1 MNIRLLSLLVL
12 FLLPA
17 FPATAEPLQEAY
29 IPLFAKYFSEKIPS
43 KSILPV
49 IDGTEE
55 ELRSGKIPLL
65 TLCVEDAAVE
75 GVLYDRL
82 LLVLKDVLFSSDD
95 QGVRLHSYSGYK
107 LTGSI
112 PGESFRDSLEKNMP
126 RFTVTEQELQD
137 GTVMV
142 KGVYER
148 KMTFTI
154 RALLRLRGK
163 YVIEKNGMATIRFDE
178 STNDNALISAADV
191 GRALAKAAPVLDF
204 SSFFGK
210 PSVTEVRVDHGMI
223 WFSAK

>member
-1 MNIRLLSLLVL
+1 MKIRLLSLL
-12 FLLPA
+12 LLLLLA
-17 FPATAEPLQEAY
+17 FPAAAEPLQEAY
-29 IPLFAKYFSEKIPS
+29 IPLFTEYFSGKIPS
-43 KSILPV
+43 KSVLPV

-65 TLCVEDAAVE
+65 TLCVEDALVE
-75 GVLYDRL
+75 GVLYDKL
-82 LLVLKDVLFSSDD
+82 LLVLKDVLFSADNG
-95 QGVRLHSYSGYK
+95 GVRLHSYSGYK
-107 LTGSI
+107 LSGSI
-112 PGESFRDSLEKNMP
+112 PGASFRDSLEKNMP
-126 RFTVTEQELQD
+126 RFTVTEQELQN
-137 GTVMV
+137 GTIMV

-148 KMTFTI
+148 KMTFTV

-163 YVIEKNGMATIRFDE
+163 YVIEKNGKATIRFDE

-191 GRALAKAAPVLDF
+191 GRALAKAAPVLNF

>member
-1 MNIRLLSLLVL
+1 MKIRLLSLLVL
-12 FLLPA
+12 LFLPFSA
-17 FPATAEPLQEAY
+17 GAEPLQEAY
-29 IPLFAKYFSEKIPS
+29 IPLFAEYFSEKIPS
-43 KSILPV
+43 KSVLPV
-49 IDGTEE
+49 IEGTEE

-65 TLCVEDAAVE
+65 TLCVEDASVE

-82 LLVLKDVLFSSDD
+82 LLVLKDVLFSVDKG
-95 QGVRLHSYSGYK
+95 GVRLHSYSGYK
-107 LTGSI
+107 LSGSI
-112 PGESFRDSLEKNMP
+112 PGSSFRSTLEKNMP
-126 RFTVTEQELQD
+126 RFTLTELELQG

-154 RALLRLRGK
+154 RALLRLKGK
-163 YVIEKNGMATIRFDE
+163 YVIEKDGKATIRFDE

-191 GRALAKAAPVLDF
+191 GRALAKAAPVLSF

-223 WFSAK
+223 WFSGK

>member
-1 MNIRLLSLLVL
+1 MKKGLFCLLL
-12 FLLPA
+12 FLVWA
-17 FPATAEPLQEAY
+17 SSAQAESLKEAY
-29 IPLFAKYFSEKIPS
+29 GPKISEYFSEKIPS

-49 IDGTEE
+49 LEGTEE
-55 ELRSGKIPLL
+55 ELRSGKIPKL
-65 TLCVEDAAVE
+65 TLCIEDAPVE

-82 LLVLKDVLFSSDD
+82 LLVLRDVLFTVDAG
-95 QGVRLHSYSGYK
+95 GVHLHSYSECT
-107 LTGSI
+107 LSGSI
-112 PGESFRDSLEKNMP
+112 PGVSFRETLEKNMP
-126 RFTVTEQELQD
+126 RFTFTELELQN

-148 KMTFTI
+148 KMTFTV

-163 YVIEKNGMATIRFDE
+163 YVIEKNGKATIRFDE

-191 GRALAKAAPVLDF
+191 GRALAKAAPVLSF

-210 PSVTEVRVDHGMI
+210 PSVTEVRVDHGMV